1 MQWYGWLGWILMLAS
16 IVGILIYF
24 LVKKKQPA
32 SLTEANLRLKQIED
46 ELQKEKEKVIKESEA
61 RKKAEAMQAATE
73 IKLLEETHKKKIEAL
88 NKKEKKDYEAAKN
101 DPTSG
106 VDYMRELLGVDT
118 GDSASGTGTE

>member
-1 MQWYGWLGWILMLAS
+1 MLAS